1 MVPVDSVGVPRDPT
15 YSGTLREVN
24 LLSLTGLSPSMA
36 RCSNECGSASSLLCN
51 SHVKGPTTPLPKMG
65 SVWAISLSL
74 AATNEIDFSLFSFGY
89 LDVSVHRVCLHAPMD
104 SAQEQFRN
112 PRIKVR
118 LSTPPGFSQTSTP
131 FIAFLC
137 QDIPRA
143 PLYT

>member
-15 YSGTLREVN
+15 YSGTSRKTA
-24 LLSLTGLSPSMA
+24 LLSLTGLSPSVVPL
-36 RCSNECGSASSLLCN
+36 SIQDSASRQFCN
-51 SHVKGPTTPLPKMG
+51 SHVRGPTTPLPKMG

-131 FIAFLC
+131 FIAFRY
-137 QDIPRA
+137 QDIPHA
-143 PLYT
+143 PLVA

>member
-15 YSGTLREVN
+15 YSGTSRETA
-24 LLSLTGLSPSMA
+24 LLSLTGLSPSVV
-36 RCSNECGSASSLLCN
+36 SAFHRDSANRQFCN

-131 FIAFLC
+131 FIAFRY
-137 QDIPRA
+137 QDIPHA
-143 PLYT
+143 PLVA

>member
-15 YSGTLREVN
+15 YSGTLREVK
-24 LLSLTGLSPSMA
+24 LLSPTGLSPSMA
-36 RCSNECGSASSLLCN
+36 RPFQDGSASSLLCN

-131 FIAFLC
+131 FIAFRY
-137 QDIPRA
+137 QDIPHA
-143 PLYT
+143 PLIA